1 MVAPIYDHVTAL
13 IFSCVLF
20 VSAAVAVP
28 AISYV
33 NLLYVDQQQLR
44 NVALEALNTML
55 LDVGY
60 PLNWGLTDPFS
71 ESAVT
76 KFGLAL
82 SKSSSFYV
90 LDQNKV
96 QRLTAANPS
105 GSLNYET
112 VRDLLGL
119 QGYGFN
125 VRIMPLFNVAVE
137 DRTVDNN
144 LLFDV
149 NATFRHG
156 GPIPDATVSATV
168 LYVSGQKR
176 DNFNFTAVPETKTDE
191 LGKCTI
197 GYTLPVD
204 YAGYILTVKVTAAG
218 MATVTIPY
226 LEGFAQ
232 NVANVSIIGDTV
244 SVSIP
249 EDEHPSERTIYNVT
263 VVTAEDVWN
272 FPGVGCGRTPED
284 HMTLG
289 EGFQYWTEIFPGLAY
304 EDALFL
310 VFNIYTQEE
319 GSGPKHF
326 VLFAA
331 SPLLNLASGVL
342 QLGGQ
347 PSMESINA
355 AAINLCRSVEIAHM
369 TYIFELLLWK
379 ET

>member
-1 MVAPIYDHVTAL
+1 MVAPAYDHLTAL
-13 IFSCVLF
+13 VFACVLF
-20 VSAAVAVP
+20 VSAVVAVP

-44 NVALEALNTML
+44 NVTLEALNSML
-55 LDVGY
+55 LGMGC
-60 PLNWGLTDPFS
+60 PSNWGSINPFS
-71 ESAVT
+71 ESDIT

-82 SKSSSFYV
+82 SESSSFYV
-90 LDQNKV
+90 LDPDKV
-96 QRLTAANPS
+96 QRLNVENPS
-105 GSLNYET
+105 GSLDYET
-112 VRDLLGL
+112 VRKRLEL

-125 VRIMPLFNVAVE
+125 IRIMPLFNVAVDE
-137 DRTVDNN
+137 WRIDNY
-144 LLFDV
+144 LLFNV
-149 NATFRHG
+149 NVTLNER
-156 GPIPDATVSATV
+156 GPLPKASVTSTIF
-168 LYVSGQKR
+168 YVSGKR
-176 DNFNFTAVPETKTDE
+176 SDNFNFVTLPETKTNE
-191 LGKCTI
+191 LGECTI
-197 GYTLPVD
+197 SYTLPFD
-204 YAGYILTVKVTAAG
+204 FTGYILVLKVTAAD
-218 MATVTIPY
+218 MATVTVPY

-263 VVTAEDVWN
+263 VVTAEEVWN
-272 FPGVGCGRTPED
+272 YPGVGCGRTPED
-284 HMTLG
+284 HMTWG
-289 EGFQYWTEIFPGLAY
+289 EGYQYWTDIFPGLTH

-342 QLGGQ
+342 QFGS
-347 PSMESINA
+347 PSAQSVNTA
-355 AAINLCRSVEIAHM
+355 ATKLCRSVEIAGM

-379 ET
+379 EA